1 METVTLALAQ
11 LRAGP
16 DPYVNQSRAL
26 EFCRE
31 AAGKGAQ
38 LILFPELFSHGYARS
53 DTSLSRLT
61 PVSGDYFEPFRTLAL
76 QLHLAIAITALE
88 EAPAGACNALR
99 VYDTGGQLVLHYAKV
114 HTCAFAMERDLMAG
128 DRFEVTDLSV
138 GDITLR
144 VGALICYDREFPEA
158 ARLLALKG
166 AELILVPNACPL
178 GVNRL
183 AQINTRAMENYCAL
197 AVANYPRGV
206 ADADGHSC
214 LVDGIAYDER
224 GREREMFSVQGGK
237 GEELLLGTLDLAALR
252 RYRKEEHMY
261 FAMRHPE
268 LYAPLA
274 FKARGRRLERA

>member
-38 LILFPELFSHGYARS
+38 LILFPELFSHGYALS

-99 VYDTGGQLVLHYAKV
+99 VYDTGGQL
-114 HTCAFAMERDLMAG
+114 
-128 DRFEVTDLSV
+128 
-138 GDITLR
+138 
-144 VGALICYDREFPEA
+144 
-158 ARLLALKG
+158 
-166 AELILVPNACPL
+166 
-178 GVNRL
+178 
-183 AQINTRAMENYCAL
+183 Q
-197 AVANYPRGV
+197 
-206 ADADGHSC
+206 
-214 LVDGIAYDER
+214 
-224 GREREMFSVQGGK
+224 Q
-237 GEELLLGTLDLAALR
+237 
-252 RYRKEEHMY
+252 
-261 FAMRHPE
+261 
-268 LYAPLA
+268 
-274 FKARGRRLERA
+274 